1 MFYQKTFSHP
11 YSHNIFPAIFSK
23 TVLPLPAAPVI
34 KIFPC
39 GIILTRSKISCS
51 SFLLIISMYTPLSN
65 YHLCNHPLLCFT
77 YLPFPLPPD
86 NEVQELIRVHQH
98 GHSILSRILQ
108 LHPSLFCTKDHIR
121 AIASLQNYLLR
132 RSRQNLHRILHFTD
146 TFYLVLRQQQLYL
159 CYVSLFLQWCLPVG
173 AIQIIPPIY
182 KANLLLHILHHF
194 LYSGYFIDRAAL
206 YYFFYDP
213 AILLPGNFYCQ
224 LLPGSVTI
232 LPRAISNSISII
244 EAHFT
249 FLRSSY

>member
-11 YSHNIFPAIFSK
+11 YSHYIMEFVYSFNRSINSPH
-23 TVLPLPAAPVI
+23 VLTTSLPYVHSTCRP
-34 KIFPC
+34 
-39 GIILTRSKISCS
+39 
-51 SFLLIISMYTPLSN
+51 
-65 YHLCNHPLLCFT
+65 CFT

-98 GHSILSRILQ
+98 GHPILSRILQ

-121 AIASLQNYLLR
+121 AIASLQSYLLR
-132 RSRQNLHRILHFTD
+132 RSSQNLHRILHFTD

-159 CYVSLFLQWCLPVG
+159 CYVSLFLQWCLPMR
-173 AIQIIPPIY
+173 AIQIIPPVY
-182 KANLLLHILHHF
+182 KSNLLLHILHQF
-194 LYSGYFIDRAAL
+194 LYSGYFIDRASL
-206 YYFFYDP
+206 YYFFYNP

-244 EAHFT
+244 ETHFT
-249 FLRSSY
+249 FLRSSYCIQSTRKRSYGAFTS